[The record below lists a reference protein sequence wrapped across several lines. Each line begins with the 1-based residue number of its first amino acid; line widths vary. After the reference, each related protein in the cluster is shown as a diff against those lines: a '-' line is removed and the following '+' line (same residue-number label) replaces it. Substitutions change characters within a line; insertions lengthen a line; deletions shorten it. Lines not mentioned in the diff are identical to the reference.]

1 MAADQAIG
9 VEVIGVRLINP
20 TVIIYRQKT
29 RNSEQNIV

>member
-20 TVIIYRQKT
+20 TVIMLQTKNT
-29 RNSEQNIV
+29 K